1 MVALFSGNPFK
12 YPFTGYF
19 ALSETISGIARR
31 FYLLHKKIY
40 LYKMEYGR
48 YRASIQ
54 PFRHPHRSTSR
65 AYFMPDPFA
74 TFLHRSSLHCR
85 FRDSLPGSAMLLLS
99 EQSRR
104 DHNNLRPRSLTI
116 SVKVKT
122 VVRTRGLALVASGQN
137 SFAIQCARRT
147 QCDERHDPGTWQA
160 GERNSTLSVTVQAF
174 GTYLPHGWLFDD
186 SP

>member
-1 MVALFSGNPFK
+1 
-12 YPFTGYF
+12 
-19 ALSETISGIARR
+19 
-31 FYLLHKKIY
+31 
-40 LYKMEYGR
+40 
-48 YRASIQ
+48 
-54 PFRHPHRSTSR
+54 
-65 AYFMPDPFA
+65 MPDPFA

-137 SFAIQCARRT
+137 SFAIRRARRT